1 MATMSLM
8 AEPGAAS
15 DETAAAPVEAGK
27 TAAVPNPIPTD
38 AVGVAWSGED
48 DGGAETALREEVHAG
63 ADEDTQVRRELS
75 EEHQS
80 WGTTLGRA
88 VALLM
93 VGLGLA
99 GAIVLGFWALNSPR
113 TPTTAAPSA
122 APTAPTTTSASP
134 APPTSIASTPDQD
147 SKYLQEL
154 SDRGITFANPG
165 AAVYNGKT
173 VCQNIGQGMTLPQV
187 LDAFRSSSPA
197 FSDNAD
203 AFVTTSVHAY
213 CPQYNSMVAAP

>member
-1 MATMSLM
+1 MATMALM

-15 DETAAAPVEAGK
+15 DETAAAPVDAGR
-27 TAAVPNPIPTD
+27 TAAVPNATPTD
-38 AVGVAWSGED
+38 AVGVAWAGD
-48 DGGAETALREEVHAG
+48 DDARAETAVREEVNEIAE
-63 ADEDTQVRRELS
+63 EDTQIRREVS
-75 EEHQS
+75 EERQS
-80 WGTTLGRA
+80 WGTAWGRA
-88 VALLM
+88 VAMLA
-93 VGLGLA
+93 VCLGLA

-113 TPTTAAPSA
+113 TPTKAAPSA
-122 APTAPTTTSASP
+122 APTAPATTSATP
-134 APPTSIASTPDQD
+134 AAPSSIASTPDQD

-187 LDAFRSSSPA
+187 LDAFRQSSPA

-213 CPQYNSMVAAP
+213 CPQYNSMVTG